1 MFSFTRIHLILIVIL
16 SICLL
21 PNFVV
26 SAHPLPNGVN
36 HNTNYYLDAGQL
48 KVKYDVSFFY
58 PDLQPFYNSF
68 DTDNNK
74 ILDESEKQNWIDKRW
89 KETFYVLINNQEYN
103 ISEVKIDTNFDDI
116 KDSVY
121 PTVNLQ
127 VSFGKLEI
135 KTGDKLEFI
144 NKYRTESKDP
154 QDWNFSFDTNSFNLI
169 DISLVDQQKVTA
181 QASFTTSNQE
191 NNQTQQNIMQSN
203 VYSEARNFLDAALR
217 NDNYSILTMLTLLV
231 VAAIFGVAHTL
242 TPGHGKAII
251 GSYMAAIHGT
261 LKDAVIMALSTTIS
275 HTGVVISLGFLFI
288 WLRNGLNILIPFINF
303 TIQIPSL
310 NLRNF
315 LPYLNLISGIA
326 IVLLGLWIFRQRVLE
341 FIQFKIEQGVQ
352 NRHSHSPEENHTHSH
367 NHETGLVEY
376 TEHTHDSHH
385 SHDHAHEDHNHSH
398 NHDHQDNHHH
408 SHSHEPHDSS
418 HNHLGETH
426 SHGFGSHTHTI
437 PTKRLSLKE
446 SISLG
451 ISTGLSPCIDAIA
464 ILILAINLD
473 KAWLGVAILISFS
486 LGMGITL
493 TTIGW
498 IIGKG
503 IKSSSRFKWASGIIE
518 WLPVIS
524 ALLITLTGILLL
536 VQVRV

>member
-1 MFSFTRIHLILIVIL
+1 MFNFKRIYLILIVIVG
-16 SICLL
+16 IYLL
-21 PNFVV
+21 PSFVV

-36 HNTNYYLDAGQL
+36 HNTNFYLEADQL

-68 DTDNNK
+68 DTNNNK
-74 ILDESEKQNWIDKRW
+74 VLDENEKTDWIDKRW
-89 KETFYVLINNQEYN
+89 KGTFYVLVNNQEYN
-103 ISEVKIDTNFDDI
+103 ISEVKIDTNFDEI

-127 VSFGKLEI
+127 VSFGKIEI
-135 KTGDKLEFI
+135 KTGDKIEFI

-154 QDWNFSFDTNSFNLI
+154 QDWNFSFDINSFNLI
-169 DISLVDQQKVTA
+169 DVSLVDQQKVTA
-181 QASFTTSNQE
+181 QASLIKFNQQD
-191 NNQTQQNIMQSN
+191 NQTQQNIMQSN

-217 NDNYSILTMLTLLV
+217 NNDFSILTMLTLLA

-275 HTGVVISLGFLFI
+275 HTGIVIALGFMFI
-288 WLRNGLNILIPFINF
+288 WLRNGLSILIPFINF
-303 TIQIPSL
+303 PIQIPSL
-310 NLRNF
+310 NLRTF

-341 FIQFKIEQGVQ
+341 FIQFKIEQGIQSKRPQ
-352 NRHSHSPEENHTHSH
+352 NQ
-367 NHETGLVEY
+367 
-376 TEHTHDSHH
+376 
-385 SHDHAHEDHNHSH
+385 EDNHS
-398 NHDHQDNHHH
+398 QSQHHIH
-408 SHSHEPHDSS
+408 SHSHETELVEYIEHTHDNHYS
-418 HNHLGETH
+418 HQHTHQDHHHAHSHDQHKSDHHHHHLGETH
-426 SHGFGSHTHTI
+426 SHGIGSHTHTI
-437 PTKRLSLKE
+437 PTKRLNLKE
-446 SISLG
+446 SITLG

-473 KAWLGVAILISFS
+473 KAWLGIAILISFS

-503 IKSSSRFKWASGIIE
+503 IKSSSRFKWATGILE

-524 ALLITLTGILLL
+524 ALLITLTGVLLL

>member
-1 MFSFTRIHLILIVIL
+1 MFNFKRIYLILIGIV

-21 PNFVV
+21 PNLVV

-36 HNTNYYLDAGQL
+36 HNTNFYIDGNQL

-58 PDLQPFYNSF
+58 PDLIPFYSSF
-68 DTDNNK
+68 DTDNNR
-74 ILDESEKQNWIDKRW
+74 ILDESEKQNWIDTRW
-89 KETFYVLINNQEYN
+89 KGTFYVLINKQEYN
-103 ISEVKIDTNFDDI
+103 ISEVKIDTNFNEI

-121 PTVNLQ
+121 PTVNLM
-127 VSFGKLEI
+127 VSFGKIDI
-135 KTGDKLEFI
+135 KTGDDIEFI

-169 DISLVDQQKVTA
+169 DIALVDQQKVTA
-181 QASFTTSNQE
+181 KASLATSNQE

-203 VYSEARNFLDAALR
+203 VYSEARNFLDAAIR
-217 NDNYSILTMLTLLV
+217 SDNYSILTMLTLLV
-231 VAAIFGVAHTL
+231 VAAVFGVAHTL

-288 WLRNGLNILIPFINF
+288 WLRNGLNVIIPYLNF
-303 TIQIPSL
+303 SIQIPSL
-310 NLRNF
+310 NLRAF
-315 LPYLNLISGIA
+315 LPYLNLVSGIA

-341 FIQFKIEQGVQ
+341 FIQFKIEQGVH
-352 NRHSHSPEENHTHSH
+352 NRHTHSPKGNHTHLH
-367 NHETGLVEY
+367 NQKTGLVEY
-376 TEHTHDSHH
+376 IDHNHHSEHTHDSHH
-385 SHDHAHEDHNHSH
+385 SHEHTNQDHGHSH
-398 NHDHQDNHHH
+398 NHDHHQDHH
-408 SHSHEPHDSS
+408 
-418 HNHLGETH
+418 HLGETH

-473 KAWLGVAILISFS
+473 KAWLGIAILISFS
-486 LGMGITL
+486 LGMGVTL

-503 IKSSSRFKWASGIIE
+503 IKSSSRFKWATGILE

-524 ALLITLTGILLL
+524 ALLITLTGVLLL